1 MASSRGDRILL
12 ILDKV
17 AAGCRWFSMERGLRT
32 CAYFTPHVSL
42 SNNITDS
49 GAADLNFVLVIV
61 RHIEHDLTLRQK

>member
-49 GAADLNFVLVIV
+49 GDADLNFVICVV
-61 RHIEHDLTLRQK
+61 NSKKY